1 MYVMICSRPDI
12 AYLVSNLSIFV
23 NNLIL
28 DNWKA
33 IKSVLKYLKCILDY
47 GLHYTGYP
55 TTFER
60 QSDTN

>member
-1 MYVMICSRPDI
+1 
-12 AYLVSNLSIFV
+12 LSIFV